1 MYSKDLHPSCTDVLW
16 LRNRLGPHFNEKSF
30 CVTGMERQEEEDP
43 ERTRFLVE
51 LEFVQCLANP
61 HYLRWLATEGYLRD
75 EKFVRYLEYLQYWKK
90 PEYAKFIIYPHC
102 LRFLDLLQHEEI
114 RIHLLENSRYS
125 LEIADQQFYHWLY
138 RRKQAQLPSP
148 DIAATGQEADA
159 AQTSASV

>member
-1 MYSKDLHPSCTDVLW
+1 VVTQKIVTLWHSDRHPGTRKDQLAGKT
-16 LRNRLGPHFNEKSF
+16 
-30 CVTGMERQEEEDP
+30 MELEEEDP

-75 EKFVRYLEYLQYWKK
+75 EKFIRYLEYLQYWKK

-114 RIHLLENSRYS
+114 RVHLIENSRYS

-138 RRKQAQLPSP
+138 RRKQAQLPADMKASQ
-148 DIAATGQEADA
+148 DGSSATEVAEDKA
-159 AQTSASV
+159 AQAMVH

>member
-1 MYSKDLHPSCTDVLW
+1 
-16 LRNRLGPHFNEKSF
+16 
-30 CVTGMERQEEEDP
+30 MELEEDP

-75 EKFVRYLEYLQYWKK
+75 EKFIRYLDYLQYWKK

-114 RIHLLENSRYS
+114 RVHLIENSRYS

-138 RRKQAQLPSP
+138 RRKQAQLP
-148 DIAATGQEADA
+148 ADA
-159 AQTSASV
+159 KASQDGSSAADVSEEKVAQANAQ